1 MCTRI
6 PLVDWEVIPPIKNDK
21 FLPGIVEIQDRVIV
35 PISLNNGIPSSPIRA
50 AAKAT
55 QSCPKHSCT
64 SFPCESFPRKTW
76 LLQKFSAPSRVSAK
90 TLQETTLNLRSRGF
104 PIEVQHVNS
113 RTKTAN
119 KTYDDPKLGRV
130 RRTLQLQYSKTRA
143 RTPHALNPK

>member
-1 MCTRI
+1 MCTHM
-6 PLVDWEVIPPIKNDK
+6 PLFDWEVAPPIRNDN
-21 FLPGIVEIQDRVIV
+21 FLQGIFEIQDCVTV
-35 PISLNNGIPSSPIRA
+35 PISLNNRIPSSPIRA

-55 QSCPKHSCT
+55 QSCSKHSYT

-76 LLQKFSAPSRVSAK
+76 FQKFSAPSRVSTK

-119 KTYDDPKLGRV
+119 KTYDDPKLGLV
-130 RRTLQLQYSKTRA
+130 RRALQLQYSKTRA
-143 RTPHALNPK
+143 RTPHALNPR